1 MEQIFQFDQSAFF
14 AINHGWQ
21 NDFFD
26 WLMPWW
32 REKTTWIPLYV
43 LLLALVWFRKS
54 RRFFLCFV
62 IGIGLTVGISDTVS
76 SKVIKPSVERLRPCR
91 TPDVQ
96 DRVTVR
102 VNCGPGYS
110 FPSSHATNHFAI
122 GVFVMLALWSLLGP
136 WRWLLPLWAGSISVG
151 QVYVG
156 VHFPIDITAGMLI
169 GSAIGAGVAF
179 GLKNVCKQMSGSVSE
194 NIKA

>member
-136 WRWLLPLWAGSISVG
+136 WR
-151 QVYVG
+151 
-156 VHFPIDITAGMLI
+156 
-169 GSAIGAGVAF
+169 
-179 GLKNVCKQMSGSVSE
+179 
-194 NIKA
+194 